1 LKQGRAFRIDQ
12 QPDAVL
18 FNDRIPSCRDI
29 DFHDVLPAGA
39 TAFFHAQSQA
49 PRFRCRLLRKQ
60 GTKVMDGCRGCGD
73 HGVLL
78 SKLQMAETFGFAK
91 KIPKKIH
98 FSIIMFIH

>member
-1 LKQGRAFRIDQ
+1 MLDSDIRGAG
-12 QPDAVL
+12 AV
-18 FNDRIPSCRDI
+18 N
-29 DFHDVLPAGA
+29 FHDILEAGA

-49 PRFRCRLLRKQ
+49 PRFRCRLLSKQ

-73 HGVLL
+73 HGALL